1 MIPPSSMNLTHVL
14 PRGPSLITTNL
25 CSFQNVSGDIILV
38 SCRESRPTGVI
49 VVARGSDGGGGNN
62 NDGDGGI
69 GSLGT
74 DDDPSSY
81 DYAAYDYQHYGNF
94 TDEQWGIV
102 RQLNLYYVP
111 LLIVVGFVG
120 NLLSCVVFLN
130 TRLRMRSSSYYLA
143 ALAIADVT
151 YLFILFLV
159 WLDLLGFNT
168 FNVNVMCQLEIYL
181 GSVSSSLSVWLT
193 VAFTVERFIAV
204 QYPLQRP
211 TVCTVHRAKTIITT
225 LSAFSVTV
233 HLYVFVTA
241 GVIVHQDEDGVT
253 ITECNLRMDY
263 RGLMNVIN
271 WIDTLLTLVV
281 PFIMIV
287 VMNTLIARQL
297 LKFSH
302 RFRHRDDFLHLQE
315 LNGALNAVHHKGGTG
330 GSSRGGGQ
338 SGGSACPS
346 SGRSVSSRHHHVSS
360 APPPPPPPPSSSSST
375 TKNNNNLKMAAPF
388 SSSAATVVNI
398 AITSIITDLQLTHHH
413 LYRPLTHSSPSSPS
427 VSTFNSL
434 ITVTSPLVPPSAHQL
449 SPASPTS
456 HQSYQHKTRRKQSS
470 SLYIRIEQECEYS
483 YEDGFHR

>member
-1 MIPPSSMNLTHVL
+1 MNATQAPSVPPVSK
-14 PRGPSLITTNL
+14 NL
-25 CSFQNVSGDIILV
+25 CRFQNASGDVVLI
-38 SCRESRPTGVI
+38 SCTASKPQDEAYDQYEV
-49 VVARGSDGGGGNN
+49 
-62 NDGDGGI
+62 
-69 GSLGT
+69 
-74 DDDPSSY
+74 Y
-81 DYAAYDYQHYGNF
+81 DYEHYNF

-102 RQLNLYYVP
+102 RQLNMYYVP

-211 TVCTVHRAKTIITT
+211 TVCTVHRAKTIIMT
-225 LSAFSVTV
+225 LSGFSVTV

-241 GVIVHQDEDGVT
+241 GVIVHQDEYGSS

-271 WIDTLLTLVV
+271 WIDTLLTLVI

-297 LKFSH
+297 IRFSR
-302 RFRHRDDFLHLQE
+302 RFRHRDDFLHLQDI
-315 LNGALNAVHHKGGTG
+315 NGTQPNGLHKRMNAYTG
-330 GSSRGGGQ
+330 R
-338 SGGSACPS
+338 A
-346 SGRSVSSRHHHVSS
+346 
-360 APPPPPPPPSSSSST
+360 
-375 TKNNNNLKMAAPF
+375 
-388 SSSAATVVNI
+388 
-398 AITSIITDLQLTHHH
+398 D
-413 LYRPLTHSSPSSPS
+413 
-427 VSTFNSL
+427 
-434 ITVTSPLVPPSAHQL
+434 
-449 SPASPTS
+449 
-456 HQSYQHKTRRKQSS
+456 
-470 SLYIRIEQECEYS
+470 
-483 YEDGFHR
+483 

>member
-1 MIPPSSMNLTHVL
+1 MNAFKGHEWHIK
-14 PRGPSLITTNL
+14 PGKPK
-25 CSFQNVSGDIILV
+25 NVSGDIILI
-38 SCRESRPTGVI
+38 SCTETIKAHHDEDVEEPHLPHHHHQQHDDVYDI
-49 VVARGSDGGGGNN
+49 SD
-62 NDGDGGI
+62 I
-69 GSLGT
+69 
-74 DDDPSSY
+74 Y
-81 DYAAYDYQHYGNF
+81 DYEHYNF

-102 RQLNLYYVP
+102 RQLNMYYVP

-211 TVCTVHRAKTIITT
+211 TVCTVHRAKTIIML
-225 LSAFSVTV
+225 LSGFSVTV

-241 GVIVHQDEDGVT
+241 GVIVHQDERDPK
-253 ITECNLRMDY
+253 CNLRMDY

-271 WIDTLLTLVV
+271 WIDTLLTLVI

-297 LKFSH
+297 IKFSR

-315 LNGALNAVHHKGGTG
+315 VSGGQANGHHKQGRT
-330 GSSRGGGQ
+330 SSQ
-338 SGGSACPS
+338 SGRSPCPS
-346 SGRSVSSRHHHVSS
+346 SGRSVNRISTKHHVSQP
-360 APPPPPPPPSSSSST
+360 AASSSSST
-375 TKNNNNLKMAAPF
+375 TKNNNNLKMAMPF
-388 SSSAATVVNI
+388 TSSAATVLPYPSKNPRSI
-398 AITSIITDLQLTHHH
+398 LSTRTQYSITKMLLLISTVFILLNLPSHVIRVHAFLTSLWGNDLDSDEVTMWNLQQLFMQLQYTHFSINFVFYSTCGATFRKCLFQLLPMRLRTCCC
-413 LYRPLTHSSPSSPS
+413 RK
-427 VSTFNSL
+427 STNS
-434 ITVTSPLVPPSAHQL
+434 QR
-449 SPASPTS
+449 
-456 HQSYQHKTRRKQSS
+456 YQ
-470 SLYIRIEQECEYS
+470 
-483 YEDGFHR
+483 